1 MDIPK
6 TDLFRLSAT
15 QAAELIRQNHLS
27 AQEYTQ
33 AILERVKLR
42 DPQVRAWVYLD
53 EKAIMDQAKRLDL
66 LPVEKR
72 GPLHGLPI
80 GIKDIF
86 LTRDMPTRYYSR
98 LHAHDGNAAADS
110 AAVSILRSAGAII
123 FGKTATTEFAS
134 MTEGGP
140 CTNPNNPKH
149 TPGGSSSGS
158 AAAVVD
164 YQVPLAIGTQT
175 GGSIVRPGS
184 LNGCYGF
191 KPTWGTISTEGVGR
205 YSISADT
212 PGFYARTVED
222 IEMLANVFR
231 IDSFQSAS
239 APLGPLSIA
248 GAKIAFI
255 KTHVWPNAGPGTH
268 AAWDLARTL
277 LKEKG
282 GQVEDVEL
290 PEAFSKCSQW
300 RETVVAQEARAAFL
314 PKYRE
319 DRSKIHDDIVNLVET
334 QDLPSPKKL
343 LEAHDGI
350 ARLRAEWDRIASN
363 YDIIITP
370 SAVDEAPEGLENT
383 GIAVFCTMW
392 TILHVPAM
400 NVPGFRG
407 QCGLPIGLTV
417 VGSRYSDMEVLRGGK
432 AVGTVFNDCNDRSP
446 SAHQDV
452 HGEQPCTGET
462 EACF

>member
-1 MDIPK
+1 MDVSK
-6 TDLFRLSAT
+6 SDLFRLSAA
-15 QAAELIRQNHLS
+15 QAAELMMQDLLS
-27 AQEYTQ
+27 AQDYSQ
-33 AILERVKLR
+33 ALLDRVRLR

-53 EKAIMDQAKRLDL
+53 EKAILDQAKQLDL
-66 LPVEKR
+66 LPIEKR
-72 GPLHGLPI
+72 GPLHGVPI
-80 GIKDIF
+80 GIKDVF
-86 LTRDMPTRYYSR
+86 LTKDMPTRYYSR

-158 AAAVVD
+158 AAAVAD

-184 LNGCYGF
+184 FNGCYGF
-191 KPTWGTISTEGVGR
+191 KPTWGTVSTEGVGR
-205 YSISADT
+205 FSISADT
-212 PGFYARTVED
+212 AGFYARTVED
-222 IEMLANVFR
+222 VEMLARLFR
-231 IDSFQSAS
+231 VDSLTTTPVS
-239 APLGPLSIA
+239 LGPLKIA

-268 AAWDLARTL
+268 AAWDLAHRL
-277 LKEKG
+277 LQEQG
-282 GQVEDVEL
+282 GQTHDVEL
-290 PEAFSKCSQW
+290 PEIFSKCSKW
-300 RETVVAQEARAAFL
+300 RETVVSQEARAAFL

-319 DRSKIHDDIVNLVET
+319 DKSKIHGDIVKLVEAE
-334 QDLPSPKKL
+334 DLPSPKEV

-350 ARLRAEWDRIASN
+350 ARLRAEWDQIARN

-400 NVPGFRG
+400 NVPGFKG
-407 QCGLPIGLTV
+407 KCGLPIGLMV

-432 AVGTVFNDCNDRSP
+432 AIGAVFNGRQR
-446 SAHQDV
+446 QDDA
-452 HGEQPCTGET
+452 GS
-462 EACF
+462 

>member
-1 MDIPK
+1 MGIIK
-6 TDLFRLSAT
+6 SDLYRLSAT
-15 QAAELIRQNHLS
+15 QAAELIRRNRLS
-27 AQEYTQ
+27 AQDYSQ
-33 AILERVKLR
+33 ALLDRVRLR

-53 EKAIMDQAKRLDL
+53 EKAVLDQAKRLDS
-66 LPVEKR
+66 LPVDKR
-72 GPLHGLPI
+72 GPLHGLPV
-80 GIKDIF
+80 GIKDVF

-158 AAAVVD
+158 AAAVAD
-164 YQVPLAIGTQT
+164 CQVPLAIATQT

-191 KPTWGTISTEGVGR
+191 KPTWGTISTEGMGR
-205 YSISADT
+205 FSTSADT

-222 IEMLANVFR
+222 VEMLARVFR
-231 IDSFQSAS
+231 LASNMRS
-239 APLGPLSIA
+239 APVPVGPLSVA
-248 GAKIAFI
+248 GSKVAFI

-268 AAWDLARTL
+268 AAWNLARKIL
-277 LKEKG
+277 QDHG
-282 GQVEDVEL
+282 AQVQDVDL
-290 PEAFSKCSQW
+290 PEAFSKCSEW
-300 RETVVAQEARAAFL
+300 RETVVIQEARAAFL
-314 PKYRE
+314 PKYLE
-319 DRSKIHDDIVNLVET
+319 DKSKIHNDIVKLVEA
-334 QDLPSPKKL
+334 QNLPSPQKV

-350 ARLRAEWDRIASN
+350 AKLRADWDQIARN

-370 SAVDEAPEGLENT
+370 SAVDEAPEGLLDT

-392 TILHVPAM
+392 TILHAPAM

-407 QCGLPIGLTV
+407 RCGLPIGLTV
-417 VGSRYSDMEVLRGGK
+417 VGSRYSDMDVLRSGEAIG
-432 AVGTVFNDCNDRSP
+432 AVFNRLQK
-446 SAHQDV
+446 QDAV
-452 HGEQPCTGET
+452 
-462 EACF
+462 AS